1 VSGVATAIAGAVAA
15 ALMATALAADAA
27 EGAAAADTPR
37 SLSAALGPGWKQ
49 LPDWR
54 GVWHLEAPYLFPG
67 ASVAVIAKPTSAV
80 SPGKFEH
87 GITPG
92 SYFTGAPY
100 KPEFQKLYDERVA
113 KARDSGV
120 VDDPIDNCYSPYG
133 MPRLMGAA
141 SGAVEFHLTPKQ
153 TWIIWDHMNE
163 TRRIHTDGRAKPSD
177 DMKWPRVMGISDGRW
192 EGHTLVVQ
200 TQWMKEGIYDRS
212 GAPHSD
218 QLVVTERIT
227 RTDAATI
234 TVEMTLDDPVMFT
247 KPWQVTRHL
256 KKSPQKWENV
266 PGSYCAFDP
275 AAEAAK

>member
-1 VSGVATAIAGAVAA
+1 VKWRAVSIAIALLGC
-15 ALMATALAADAA
+15 LSPTSAAD
-27 EGAAAADTPR
+27 DTTA
-37 SLSAALGPGWKQ
+37 SLSSALGPGWKQ

-54 GVWHLEAPYLFPG
+54 GTWYLEAPYLFPG
-67 ASVAVIAKPTSAV
+67 AIGAVIAKPTTPV
-80 SPGKFEH
+80 SPAKFEH
-87 GITPG
+87 GITSG

-100 KPEFQKLYDERVA
+100 KPEFQKVYDERIA

-141 SGAVEFHLTPKQ
+141 AGAAEFYVTPKQ

-163 TRRIHTDGRAKPSD
+163 TRRIHTDGRAKPSE
-177 DMKWPRVMGISDGRW
+177 DMKWPRVMGVSDGHW
-192 EGHTLVVQ
+192 EGQTLVVQ

-227 RTDAATI
+227 RTDASTI

-247 KPWQVTRHL
+247 KPWQVTRHFR
-256 KKSPQKWENV
+256 KAAEKWENV
-266 PGSYCAFDP
+266 RGTYCAP
-275 AAEAAK
+275 PVEQPK